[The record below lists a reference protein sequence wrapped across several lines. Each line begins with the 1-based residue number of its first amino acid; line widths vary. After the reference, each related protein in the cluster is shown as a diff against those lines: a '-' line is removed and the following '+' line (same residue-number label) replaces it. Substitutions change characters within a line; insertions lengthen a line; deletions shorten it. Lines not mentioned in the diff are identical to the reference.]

1 MKKYHGKYR
10 PAIDFLVFI
19 SYIWRNIKRN
29 SNDRIY
35 KNYNI
40 SSIGGCAELHSQD
53 NEWARNCEGSC
64 HFVIIIPLRL
74 LETPKNSL

>member
-1 MKKYHGKYR
+1 MKKYPGKYR

-19 SYIWRNIKRN
+19 SYIWRNIKRK

-40 SSIGGCAELHSQD
+40 SSIGGCAELHS
-53 NEWARNCEGSC
+53 
-64 HFVIIIPLRL
+64 
-74 LETPKNSL
+74 

>member
-53 NEWARNCEGSC
+53 NEWARNCEVLA
-64 HFVIIIPLRL
+64 HFCYN
-74 LETPKNSL
+74 NSIEAAGNA

>member
-53 NEWARNCEGSC
+53 NE
-64 HFVIIIPLRL
+64 
-74 LETPKNSL
+74 

>member
-40 SSIGGCAELHSQD
+40 SSIGECAKLHMRITNGQ
-53 NEWARNCEGSC
+53 ETVKVLA
-64 HFVIIIPLRL
+64 HFCYN
-74 LETPKNSL
+74 NSIEAAGNA